1 LIQKEEMT
9 CFSVAIG
16 RNSSGFVGSTWL
28 HMFEKS
34 DVLQEKEAKI
44 SLKGLVKLLVMPK
57 NADWSRKKSFLFF
70 CLFIRYHNTREVA
83 THKIRNTVTHGSG
96 NRPRYRG

>member
-1 LIQKEEMT
+1 MIQKEEMT

-44 SLKGLVKLLVMPK
+44 SLKFGKYEVKTLRYADGILTETDLMENLL
-57 NADWSRKKSFLFF
+57 D
-70 CLFIRYHNTREVA
+70 
-83 THKIRNTVTHGSG
+83 
-96 NRPRYRG
+96 